1 MINHW
6 GLFCNV
12 YWLICLLVNWSI
24 QILFIFK
31 LSNFQIFKL
40 ASMNDYFSIGK
51 ITAPHG
57 LTGEVVVKHALGK
70 RTDFKGLQTIF
81 IEEKKGSFLPYFIES
96 AAAKNEAEVFVK
108 LEGYNTKEN
117 AKRLAQ
123 KEVWLLKAD
132 FDKFAAKSSP
142 ISLLGFMMINEGK
155 EIGDVIEV
163 IEQPMQVLCK
173 IMYKGNEALIPLH
186 QESLLK
192 IDQKKKQVFVN
203 LPEGLL
209 ELYAEG

>member
-1 MINHW
+1 ME
-6 GLFCNV
+6 
-12 YWLICLLVNWSI
+12 
-24 QILFIFK
+24 
-31 LSNFQIFKL
+31 
-40 ASMNDYFSIGK
+40 DYFSIGK
-51 ITAPHG
+51 ITATHG

-70 RTDFKGLQTIF
+70 KTDFKGLQTIF

-96 AAAKNEAEVFVK
+96 ASVKNDAEAFVK
-108 LEGYNTKEN
+108 LEGFNTKEN
-117 AKRLAQ
+117 AKRLVQ

-142 ISLLGFMMINEGK
+142 ISLLGFMMINEGLQ
-155 EIGDVIEV
+155 IGEVIEV

-186 QESLLK
+186 QESLKK
-192 IDQKKKQVFVN
+192 IDQKKKQVFVD